1 MDAWDG
7 YPAARDR
14 LFDAALEAD
23 ANLVVLAG
31 DTHNAWNFDLSHGG
45 NPVGVEFATAGV
57 TSPGLES
64 YLGMVPARGV
74 AAALVAENYG
84 MVGAD
89 TSQRGYMALEL
100 TPSAAKSEWRF
111 VEGIKQRST
120 TLAGT
125 QTASVEAGAK
135 VQSA

>member
-1 MDAWDG
+1 M
-7 YPAARDR
+7 
-14 LFDAALEAD
+14 
-23 ANLVVLAG
+23 
-31 DTHNAWNFDLSHGG
+31 
-45 NPVGVEFATAGV
+45 EFATSAV
-57 TSPGLES
+57 SSPGLES
-64 YLGMVPARGV
+64 YLGMVPPQVLAG
-74 AAALVAENYG
+74 ALVAENEELLW
-84 MVGAD
+84 AD